1 MRYLGVPLDLAEL
14 SALVAGGED
23 FDQLVGSF
31 IDFNQHLVRTNRKHE
46 AVWNFL
52 AEPPLLAGVIE
63 DGGVWDAFLAAMTE
77 KLFEDWALGNPP
89 AWVEGAARALNH
101 PHYTIKTRDQA
112 FLEKLRRI
120 SPEPFKKR
128 NLFYTQKVLARC

>member
-1 MRYLGVPLDLAEL
+1 MRYLGVPEDLAEISL
-14 SALVAGGED
+14 LVADGED

-31 IDFNQHLVRTNRKHE
+31 LDFNQHLIRTGRYREVVK
-46 AVWNFL
+46 NFQS
-52 AEPPLLAGVIE
+52 EPRLLAGTIK
-63 DGGVWDAFLAAMTE
+63 DGDVMDAFLAAMTE
-77 KLFEDWALGNPP
+77 KLFEDWGLGAPP
-89 AWVEGAARALNH
+89 RWVEGNFRTLEQ

-112 FLEKLRRI
+112 FLEKLRKT